1 MDAKR
6 FVSGTVVGGI
16 VLFAT
21 GYVIFNMV
29 FAAFYRANGV
39 SGVDR
44 EMPIMWAAFV
54 ASLSYAALIAYA
66 LGTRS
71 GTSIGSAALT
81 GAIAGFL
88 LWATADFVMY
98 GFMNVQNLTRT
109 LVDPAL
115 ECAHGG
121 IGGAAIG
128 AVLMGMR
135 GSPRA
140 TAVGAGV

>member
-21 GYVIFNMV
+21 GYLIFTM
-29 FAAFYRANGV
+29 ALAEFYRANVV

-44 EMPIMWAAFV
+44 EMPIIWARILG
-54 ASLSYAALIAYA
+54 SLAYAALITYA
-66 LGTRS
+66 LGTR
-71 GTSIGSAALT
+71 GVTSIGTAALA

-88 LWATADFVMY
+88 LWATANFSLYGVM
-98 GFMNVQNLTRT
+98 NIQNLTRT

-115 ECAHGG
+115 EFVRGG

-135 GSPRA
+135 ESPRA
-140 TAVGAGV
+140 PVVGVRV

>member
-6 FVSGTVVGGI
+6 FVTGTVVGGI

-21 GYVIFNMV
+21 GYLIFNV
-29 FAAFYRANGV
+29 LFAEFYRANGV

-44 EMPIMWAAFV
+44 EMPIMWAGIV
-54 ASLSYAALIAYA
+54 ASLPYAALITYA

-71 GTSIGSAALT
+71 GTSIGSTALV

-88 LWATADFVMY
+88 LWATADFAIY

-109 LVDPAL
+109 MVDPAL
-115 ECAHGG
+115 EFVHGG

-128 AVLMGMR
+128 AVLGGMR
-135 GSPRA
+135 R
-140 TAVGAGV
+140 